1 MGYKILRPV
10 AILVLFF
17 FSWTFLGI
25 YNLAYAISN
34 SSELR
39 VQSSESKAQRPEEK
53 LQKGIED
60 ITQTIE
66 RVKKVKTHEEL
77 INEKERLR
85 TKRQEI
91 EGNDEEIKKQFAE
104 TEQKIKGLPD
114 EIKQRHKD
122 FVKKYEENLNTLKR
136 NLDDIEKAET
146 AEEVKV
152 EVEKAKTFLE
162 KVRPPKKH
170 IPLDPN
176 KLPHRKAEPTKKKP
190 RIKKEDF
197 EKEAGQIPLYPP
209 LLKGDIGGLKGQG
222 KPILLASIGDL
233 QGILTNVA
241 TQALVPPTQADL
253 SETIE
258 IQFTKEL
265 REIATLL
272 ENNPVYLYEF
282 VRNNFVYEP
291 YYGSVKGSQST
302 LLLQRGNDFDQASLL
317 IALLRVSNIPARYV
331 YGTVEIPIE
340 KLMDWIGGVTDP
352 NIAAQVFATGGIP
365 GKLITEGG
373 KIKYVQM
380 EHVWVEA
387 YVPYGNYRGVLN
399 DPTAPKTWIPLD
411 PSFKVHVPNPNAIDM
426 AELQG
431 FDIDNYFSTYLQTVK
446 PTTPAKEYLRNT
458 INYVNNN
465 LAGQSFYD
473 LLASGPISDKILG
486 LLPNTLPYPVKV
498 VGARFSS
505 IPDSYSHHIS
515 LQLIDPNFD
524 ETILSYTASW
534 STLLH
539 KRFTLSYVS
548 ATTLDEQ
555 TIAAYGGIYSTPP
568 YLIRVKPVLKVEGIT
583 VAEGMAVNMAY
594 DITCQMNF
602 YQSGNVLA
610 NVETNILTIGAPI
623 AIGLGAG
630 YTTGRIITYRAS
642 KLELAVNSG
651 QSGEPILGEYL
662 NLLALNYLQE
672 FDSSRKMIA
681 KTMKLLDTNRVA
693 ELMVGVDLGVSYIFN
708 VPRAVNISGLFID
721 VDYNISTLADITGD
735 QTKVRRFQ
743 ILSGTTSSALEHTM
757 FETIIGAEAVSA
769 IKALQIA
776 NVQGIPIY
784 RIDSNNISTILPILQ
799 LSSEVKTDIQ
809 NAVQTGKVVT
819 VSEQNIQLND
829 WNGVGYIILD
839 PVTGAG
845 AYMINGISGGHLTTV
860 TSALQSL
867 INAGKMTKDEAKK
880 FILDHKKSIWFFAPV
895 EGSIKSGFK
904 TKDRPNHKGVD
915 FSVPIGSSV
924 NAVADGIVTR
934 AEYSTSFGNVIYID
948 HGAGV
953 ETRYAHNCELWV
965 SNGQKVITGEY
976 IARSGNTG
984 EVESDGKL
992 LPADYPRCIENDPK
1006 GAHVHFEILLNGD
1019 QVDPESFFM
1028 IVY

>member
-1 MGYKILRPV
+1 MDFRNNPLLRLI
-10 AILVLFF
+10 ALTVLFF

-25 YNLAYAISN
+25 YNLAYAIDKQLS
-34 SSELR
+34 
-39 VQSSESKAQRPEEK
+39 QSSLNQPKEQKPEEK

-66 RVKKVKTHEEL
+66 RVKKAKTHEEL
-77 INEKERLR
+77 QGEKENLR
-85 TKRQEI
+85 QKRSEI
-91 EGNDEEIKKQFAE
+91 EGHDAEIRKQFTE
-104 TEQKIKGLPD
+104 TEEKIKGLPD

-122 FVKKYEENLNTLKR
+122 FVKKYEENLNILRR

-162 KVRPPKKH
+162 KTKPPSKH
-170 IPLDPN
+170 KPLDPN
-176 KLPHRKAEPTKKKP
+176 KLPHRTPEPV
-190 RIKKEDF
+190 KKEPRLNYSS
-197 EKEAGQIPLYPP
+197 QTS
-209 LLKGDIGGLKGQG
+209 
-222 KPILLASIGDL
+222 PILIASIGDL
-233 QGILTNVA
+233 QGILTNAA
-241 TQALVPPTQADL
+241 TQALAPPTAADL
-253 SETIE
+253 AETAE
-258 IQFTKEL
+258 VQFTSEL
-265 REIATLL
+265 REISTLL
-272 ENNPVYLYEF
+272 ENNPVLIYEF

-291 YYGSVKGSQST
+291 YYGSIKGSQST

-340 KLMDWIGGVTDP
+340 KLMDWIDGVADP
-352 NIAAQVFATGGIP
+352 NIAAQVLATGGIP
-365 GKLITEGG
+365 GELLTEGG
-373 KIKYVQM
+373 KIKYAQM

-387 YVPYGNYRGVLN
+387 YIPYGNYRGVMN

-411 PSFKVHVPNPNAIDM
+411 PSFKVHAPNPNAIDM

-431 FDIDNYFSTYLQTVK
+431 FDIDNYFSTYLQTIK

-465 LAGQSFYD
+465 LTGQSFYD
-473 LLASGPISDKILG
+473 LLSSGPISDKVLG

-505 IPDSYSHHIS
+505 IPNSYSHRIS
-515 LQLIDPNFD
+515 FQLINPNFD

-539 KRFTLSYVS
+539 KRFTLSYAP
-548 ATTLDEQ
+548 ATASDEQ
-555 TIAAYGGIYSTPP
+555 VISTYGGIYSTPP
-568 YLIRVKPVLKVEGIT
+568 YLIQVKPILKVDGMA
-583 VAEGMAVNMAY
+583 VAEGGSINMAY
-594 DITCQMNF
+594 DITCQINF
-602 YQSGNVLA
+602 YQPNGVLVNAESNVLTA
-610 NVETNILTIGAPI
+610 GAPI

-630 YTTGRIITYRAS
+630 YTTGRVITYRAS
-642 KLELAVNSG
+642 KLEAAVNNG

-672 FDSSRKMIA
+672 LDSSRKMIA
-681 KTMKLLDTNRVA
+681 KTMKLLDTNRIA
-693 ELMVGVDLGVSYIFN
+693 ELMVGVGLQVLYIFN
-708 VPRAVNISGLFID
+708 VPRAVSISGLFID
-721 VDYNISTLADITGD
+721 VDYNTSTLVDITGD

-743 ILSGTTSSALEHTM
+743 ILSGMTSSALEHTM
-757 FETIIGAEAVSA
+757 FETIIGIEAVSA
-769 IKALQIA
+769 IKALQVA
-776 NVQGIPIY
+776 NVQGIPIHK
-784 RIDSNNISTILPILQ
+784 IDASNISTKLPLLQ
-799 LSSEVKTDIQ
+799 LGSEVKTDIQ

-845 AYMINGISGGHLTTV
+845 TYMINGISAGGHLTTV

-867 INAGKMTKDEAKK
+867 INAGNMTKDEAKK

-895 EGSIKSGFK
+895 EGAIGSKFGPRK
-904 TKDRPNHKGVD
+904 GKMHKGVD

-924 NAVADGIVTR
+924 NAVADGIVTKV
-934 AEYSTSFGNVIYID
+934 EYSTSDSYGYAIYIN

-953 ETRYAHNCELWV
+953 ETLYAHNCELWV
-965 SNGQKVITGEY
+965 SAGQKVITGEY

-984 EVESDGKL
+984 QVWSSSYNSGDY
-992 LPADYPRCIENDPK
+992 LPKDYPRCNENDPK
-1006 GAHVHFEILLNGD
+1006 GAHVHFEIHLNGEP
-1019 QVDPESFFM
+1019 VDPDSFDM
-1028 IVY
+1028 ISY